1 MNSGFREALHKIII
15 AGASVLAL
23 NACSNTAQD
32 GSKPGMSD
40 KTSQSV
46 ASAMQKAGDASRN
59 RGDNRSA
66 AAFYQRA
73 HNADPNSVGAL
84 NGLGESYAAAGV
96 FKQAAAAF
104 RKALAVDKKNTRA
117 LRGLGNVLIAQDQPD
132 LAIAEFEKVLASDP
146 KDFRAYNGLGV
157 AHDAG
162 AQHSKAQEYYYAGL
176 EIVPG
181 DVNLRSNLGLSLA
194 FSGHYTGAIDV
205 LLPLARRKGATARD
219 RQNLALAY
227 GLAGKVDEATKFSRM
242 DMDSQAVQRNLS
254 YYAALRSMTDPIL
267 RVKSVRAGYALRG
280 R

>member
-1 MNSGFREALHKIII
+1 MNNGFRKALHKTII

-23 NACSNTAQD
+23 NACGSTDQD
-32 GSKPGMSD
+32 GAKPGTAD
-40 KTSQSV
+40 KTSRSV

-73 HNADPNSVGAL
+73 HNADPNSVDAL
-84 NGLGESYAAAGV
+84 IGLGESYAAAGV
-96 FKQAAAAF
+96 FKQAAGAF
-104 RKALAVDKKNTRA
+104 RKALAVEGKNSRA

-132 LAIAEFEKVLASDP
+132 LAIAEFEKVLTLDP
-146 KDFRAYNGLGV
+146 KDYRAYNGLGV
-157 AHDAG
+157 AHDAT

-194 FSGHYTGAIDV
+194 FSGHYNGAIDV
-205 LLPLARRKGATARD
+205 LRPLAQRKGATARD

-227 GLAGKVDEATKFSRM
+227 GLAGKVDEAAKFSRM

-254 YYAALRSMTDPIL
+254 YFAALRSMTDPIL

>member
-1 MNSGFREALHKIII
+1 MNSSFRIRLNKTIV
-15 AGASVLAL
+15 AGVSVLAL
-23 NACSNTAQD
+23 NACS
-32 GSKPGMSD
+32 GMSQDSSKSSAGD
-40 KTSQSV
+40 KTSKSV
-46 ASAMQKAGDASRN
+46 ASAMQKAGDASRE

-73 HNADPNSVGAL
+73 HNSDPSAIGAL
-84 NGLGESYAAAGV
+84 NGLGESYAAAGIY
-96 FKQAAAAF
+96 KQAAASF
-104 RKALAVDKKNTRA
+104 RKALKLDDKNTRA

-132 LAIAEFEKVLASDP
+132 LAIAEFQKVLALDN
-146 KDFRAYNGLGV
+146 KDYRAYNGLGV
-157 AHDAG
+157 AHDAS

-181 DVNLRSNLGLSLA
+181 DINLRSNLGLSLA
-194 FSGHYTGAIDV
+194 FSGHNKGAIDV
-205 LLPLARRKGATARD
+205 LRPLAQRAGASPRD

-227 GLAGKVDEATKFSRM
+227 GLAGNVDQATKFSRM